1 VARRPS
7 LFVRPLSM
15 EEGRTLAR
23 ITRTAKNPVRLRR
36 AMVVLMS
43 GQRQTRPGHHHVVA
57 GQRRLRTRCDP
68 CVPRAGVRCAGPKW
82 SGGRPRKIGDRIRE
96 WISPDR
102 PDLPAECGITAFSTW
117 SLTKLRAHLLGE
129 GIVAELSR
137 ETLRRILHEGG
148 VSWQTT
154 TTWKGLD
161 RPGLRPKMRR
171 ILELYDR
178 PPDDGRVVC
187 VDEFGP
193 LNLQPRKGKTWQ
205 RRRKPVTGVALLV
218 GVAVAAQVEA
228 ARAGRPDLLLA
239 DTDDALEVLPRLRTQ
254 PGLVSLTR
262 GSRDRYGIAHGVSRS
277 CPAVW

>member
-1 VARRPS
+1 
-7 LFVRPLSM
+7 
-15 EEGRTLAR
+15 
-23 ITRTAKNPVRLRR
+23 
-36 AMVVLMS
+36 
-43 GQRQTRPGHHHVVA
+43 
-57 GQRRLRTRCDP
+57 
-68 CVPRAGVRCAGPKW
+68 
-82 SGGRPRKIGDRIRE
+82 
-96 WISPDR
+96 
-102 PDLPAECGITAFSTW
+102 
-117 SLTKLRAHLLGE
+117 
-129 GIVAELSR
+129 
-137 ETLRRILHEGG
+137 